1 MNASDIAR
9 ALGITRQ
16 AVSKLKKRGMPTTDL
31 AEAKKWRV
39 ANCAHRGKT
48 FTVTTTEATPSP
60 FDDALDRVGRAR
72 AAEQFAYAVL
82 RDAAA
87 SKDVRLTG
95 RALRDFLAA
104 TKKAAEAEQAAVAA
118 GLQTRELIRTR
129 DIEEEYNTIIRPFL
143 YRCRMAEENEDCRW
157 YETVTTAAESMRKT
171 LLNFFN
177 RLTPRDLFSDNEN
190 QTLQPH

>member
-9 ALGITRQ
+9 ALGLTRQ
-16 AVSKLKKRGMPTTDL
+16 AISKLKKRGMPVHDL
-31 AEAKKWRV
+31 EEAKKWRA

-48 FTVTTTEATPSP
+48 FTVTTTEDTPSP

-118 GLQTRELIRTR
+118 GLQTRELLRAR
-129 DIEEEYNTIIRPFL
+129 DIEEQFDRIVRPFL
-143 YRCRMAEENEDCRW
+143 HRCEMAEKNEACRW
-157 YETVTTAAESMRKT
+157 YVTVESAAKDMKDT
-171 LLNFFN
+171 LMFFFR
-177 RLTPRDLFSDNEN
+177 RLTPRDLFSDEKAQTENE
-190 QTLQPH
+190 